1 MWDCFKFFWSFQNVR
16 NLPITTY
23 KQIHVHISFSNF
35 QMKFW
40 KAIIV
45 SYQGENSDR
54 HWKMMKFSFYC
65 NIPLLCDKTSF
76 TALPGHM
83 SCHIFGALAHFCKT
97 MHKTL
102 LSKIVFIEEAVCK
115 KKERTIC
122 FFDNF
127 QKPSE
132 PHSMGK
138 YILTL
143 QLDFFKKPVSSE
155 KFWHRTV
162 LTVTLC
168 HPCK

>member
-1 MWDCFKFFWSFQNVR
+1 MFLAAWLSA
-16 NLPITTY
+16 
-23 KQIHVHISFSNF
+23 SNF
-35 QMKFW
+35 KTFSQSLEISHSRSVQF
-40 KAIIV
+40 AY
-45 SYQGENSDR
+45 SPLNSA
-54 HWKMMKFSFYC
+54 KFSC
-65 NIPLLCDKTSF
+65 SSETTL
-76 TALPGHM
+76 GHM
-83 SCHIFGALAHFCKT
+83 TCHIFGALAHFCKT

-143 QLDFFKKPVSSE
+143 QLDFSKNPVLE
-155 KFWHRTV
+155 KN
-162 LTVTLC
+162 
-168 HPCK
+168 